1 MECLLVLSEVGEDLL
16 EQLLRELDVHME
28 TLNFTLSLCFKQ
40 ANVGI
45 FTPSVCCG

>member
-1 MECLLVLSEVGEDLL
+1 MECLLVLGEIGKDLL

-28 TLNFTLSLCFKQ
+28 NLSPYLALCFKQ

-45 FTPSVCCG
+45 FTPSMCRR